1 MGGHNM
7 ARAISKSDL
16 VTAFAEQSG
25 LSKKDAS
32 HALDALDALTDT
44 VVLLMK
50 EGSTVALP
58 NLVKLEPRPT
68 PARTGRNPS
77 TGEAMD
83 IPAQTVPKASFF
95 KTVKEQLNS

>member
-16 VTAFAEQSG
+16 VAAFAEQSG
-25 LSKKDAS
+25 LPKKDAGL
-32 HALDALDALTDT
+32 ALDALSDT
-44 VVLLMK
+44 VMLLMK

-68 PARTGRNPS
+68 PARTGRNPA
-77 TGEAMD
+77 TGEAVD

>member
-1 MGGHNM
+1 M

-16 VTAFAEQSG
+16 VAAFAEQSG
-25 LSKKDAS
+25 LPKKDAGL
-32 HALDALDALTDT
+32 ALDALSDT
-44 VVLLMK
+44 VMLLMK

-68 PARTGRNPS
+68 PARTGRNPA
-77 TGEAMD
+77 TGEAVD
-83 IPAQTVPKASFF
+83 IPSQTVPKASFF

>member
-1 MGGHNM
+1 M

-32 HALDALDALTDT
+32 HALDALTDT

-68 PARTGRNPS
+68 PARTGRNPA
-77 TGEAMD
+77 TGETMD